1 MIANLIFD
9 LDGTLLDSFPGI
21 AYSAQ
26 EAMAQVLPGRKA
38 PDFRPFIGPPIR
50 EIYRRALGETD
61 EGILRQLEQAY
72 RASYDFEGWRQTRTY
87 PDVTETLQRLIEQ
100 DFICFVLT
108 NKPRLPTLKIL
119 ENLKLDCYFKAVM
132 TPDMR
137 TPCFTSKSEAAHG
150 LCREFK
156 LRAGETLLVGD
167 SPDDAAAAADCGFA
181 FAGVA
186 FGYGNVHKSKNLTI
200 NFLLNN
206 FRDLA
211 TILKTQNQF
220 PNPIH

>member
-119 ENLKLDCYFKAVM
+119 ENLKQDWVWAWARQTLLGAGTTCAK
-132 TPDMR
+132 R
-137 TPCFTSKSEAAHG
+137 SAAHCHCTG
-150 LCREFK
+150 R
-156 LRAGETLLVGD
+156 LRGEVIERHVEVTCSRPVVG
-167 SPDDAAAAADCGFA
+167 
-181 FAGVA
+181 
-186 FGYGNVHKSKNLTI
+186 
-200 NFLLNN
+200 
-206 FRDLA
+206 
-211 TILKTQNQF
+211 
-220 PNPIH
+220 